1 MIPSVITSGYR
12 RSGIYPFNP
21 DALDYGAS
29 KSSSQKKTKKTAT
42 AQLAISNDVA
52 QAEDLVT
59 VFTPEEEK
67 RFERRYKNDFDVAD
81 PQHMCWLKGRHP
93 DRFQELL
100 SRVHNIVRGRVS
112 SQQCI
117 S

>member
-42 AQLAISNDVA
+42 AQLAISNDGA
-52 QAEDLVT
+52 QAEDLALA
-59 VFTPEEEK
+59 FTCEEK
-67 RFERRYKNDFDVAD
+67 KHFKRLYENDFDVSD
-81 PQHMCWLKGRHP
+81 PQYVHWLKG
-93 DRFQELL
+93 DR
-100 SRVHNIVRGRVS
+100 
-112 SQQCI
+112 
-117 S
+117 